1 MGLVALAAQDSSV
14 QASQQVPD
22 IAETRAVADRYCVT
36 CHNPRTSAGHL
47 DLTSVDFAR
56 PGEHAA
62 VFEKVIAKL
71 RAGLMPPAGQ
81 RQPNADERTNLV
93 TYLETHLDAAPEA
106 VLQVAA
112 STPPGRWLK
121 VTAPMDQ
128 SGPNAVLSAATPTEK
143 PAPKPRTS
151 PRAAATVP
159 ARASASIPPTVK
171 ANGGISGSWELRY
184 KDQLR
189 STHYMACELAQDGP
203 LVGGSCDTP
212 GRGTSLV
219 RGDANGSDFTL
230 QIPPGGL
237 VYAGTVDA
245 TGTIIR
251 VTLVYLGVELNVEA
265 TKTTG

>member
-81 RQPNADERTNLV
+81 RQPNADERTDLV

-112 STPPGRWLK
+112 STPPGSM
-121 VTAPMDQ
+121 AEGHGAH
-128 SGPNAVLSAATPTEK
+128 GPVWPE
-143 PAPKPRTS
+143 R
-151 PRAAATVP
+151 
-159 ARASASIPPTVK
+159 
-171 ANGGISGSWELRY
+171 
-184 KDQLR
+184 
-189 STHYMACELAQDGP
+189 C
-203 LVGGSCDTP
+203 LVGG
-212 GRGTSLV
+212 
-219 RGDANGSDFTL
+219 DADGETCSETADVAT
-230 QIPPGGL
+230 GGCHC
-237 VYAGTVDA
+237 AGTGECLHPTDREGEWRDLRILGAALQGSAEVDA
-245 TGTIIR
+245 
-251 VTLVYLGVELNVEA
+251 LYGV
-265 TKTTG
+265 